1 MNHQQEFDDR
11 IAKVRQAMRE
21 QGLQTLFV
29 FDAGRHNFL
38 RMNYVAYLTDFI
50 GVGPETGLV
59 LPLEDAPV
67 LYLAPV
73 WDIPRAKEESSASDV
88 RPFNELWNRLAKLSG
103 KAGLVGREA
112 MHVDLYDELVK
123 TLKQTPVNAKDIV
136 ENMARCKGA
145 FDLERLRKAA
155 EIDDKITRAL
165 LEAIQRPPRLKLVG
179 TGTPNIQ
186 LVTEPAE
193 VAKQ

>member
-1 MNHQQEFDDR
+1 MNAQQEFDDR
-11 IAKVRQAMRE
+11 IAKVRQAMRG
-21 QGLQTLFV
+21 QGLQTLLV

-73 WDIPRAKEESSASDV
+73 WDIPRAKEESSSSDV

-103 KAGLVGREA
+103 KTGLVGREA

-155 EIDDKITRAL
+155 EIADA
-165 LEAIQRPPRLKLVG
+165 
-179 TGTPNIQ
+179 
-186 LVTEPAE
+186 
-193 VAKQ
+193 